1 MTWLLLTNPI
11 LLFIAAGIKGLTSL
25 AKTIQYLNKNYR
37 DQVFTIAD
45 AKRGDIGNT
54 SQQYA
59 RAVFDESSSGMN
71 FDAVTVAPYMGED
84 SVKPFLS
91 TPGNWI
97 IVLALTS
104 NKGAE
109 DFQFFQDGAT
119 RLFERVLINSQQW
132 GNPGNMMYVVG
143 ATQAEMLTR
152 VRAAGTR
159 PFPAGSRC
167 WCTRRQP
174 PTGHSTRNDPGM
186 RIDRKL
192 LKKYYLCLQGHRICR
207 CCPERGP
214 ENAIGNVRISLIIRQ
229 WLSNR
234 VCRGFVLPVC
244 LLVRCRVFRT
254 QLRLSH
260 LYNNDILSRFRGHG
274 SV

>member
-1 MTWLLLTNPI
+1 MERKALIDLIFSKKTFLCIGLDTDISKVPMHLLEHEDPVFEFNRQIIDATHDLVIAYKPN
-11 LLFIAAGIKGLTSL
+11 FAFYEAAGIKGLTSL

-91 TPGNWI
+91 YPDKWI

-152 VRAAGTR
+152 VRALV
-159 PFPAGSRC
+159 PDHF
-167 WCTRRQP
+167 
-174 PTGHSTRNDPGM
+174 
-186 RIDRKL
+186 
-192 LKKYYLCLQGHRICR
+192 
-207 CCPERGP
+207 
-214 ENAIGNVRISLIIRQ
+214 
-229 WLSNR
+229 
-234 VCRGFVLPVC
+234 
-244 LLVRCRVFRT
+244 LLVPGVGAQGGSLQQVIQHGMTRECGLIVN
-254 QLRLSH
+254 S
-260 LYNNDILSRFRGHG
+260 SRNIIYASKGIEFADAARKEARRMQSEMSG
-274 SV
+274 SL

>member
-1 MTWLLLTNPI
+1 MERKALIDLIFSKKTFLCIGLDTDISKVPVHLLEHEDPVFEFNRQIIDATHDLVIAYKPN
-11 LLFIAAGIKGLTSL
+11 FAFYEAAGIKGLTSL

-91 TPGNWI
+91 YPGKWI

-132 GNPGNMMYVVG
+132 GNPGNIMYVVG
-143 ATQAEMLTR
+143 ASQAEMLTR
-152 VRAAGTR
+152 VRALV
-159 PFPAGSRC
+159 PDHF
-167 WCTRRQP
+167 
-174 PTGHSTRNDPGM
+174 
-186 RIDRKL
+186 
-192 LKKYYLCLQGHRICR
+192 
-207 CCPERGP
+207 
-214 ENAIGNVRISLIIRQ
+214 
-229 WLSNR
+229 
-234 VCRGFVLPVC
+234 
-244 LLVRCRVFRT
+244 LLVPGVGAQGGSLQQVIQHGMTRECGLIVNSSRNIIYASKGIEFADAA
-254 QLRLSH
+254 RLEARRMQSEM
-260 LYNNDILSRFRGHG
+260 SG
-274 SV
+274 SL

>member
-1 MTWLLLTNPI
+1 MERKALIDLIFSKKTFLCIGLDTDISKVPVHLLEHEDPVFEFNRQIIDATHDLVIAYKPN
-11 LLFIAAGIKGLTSL
+11 FAFYEAAGIKGLTSL
-25 AKTIQYLNKNYR
+25 TKTIQYLNKKYR

-91 TPGNWI
+91 YPDKWI

-104 NKGAE
+104 NKGAD

-152 VRAAGTR
+152 VRALV
-159 PFPAGSRC
+159 PDHF
-167 WCTRRQP
+167 
-174 PTGHSTRNDPGM
+174 
-186 RIDRKL
+186 
-192 LKKYYLCLQGHRICR
+192 
-207 CCPERGP
+207 
-214 ENAIGNVRISLIIRQ
+214 
-229 WLSNR
+229 
-234 VCRGFVLPVC
+234 
-244 LLVRCRVFRT
+244 LLVPGVGAQGGSLQQVLQHGMTRECGLIVNSSRNIIYASKGIEFADAA
-254 QLRLSH
+254 RLEARRMQSEMSEA
-260 LYNNDILSRFRGHG
+260 L
-274 SV
+274 